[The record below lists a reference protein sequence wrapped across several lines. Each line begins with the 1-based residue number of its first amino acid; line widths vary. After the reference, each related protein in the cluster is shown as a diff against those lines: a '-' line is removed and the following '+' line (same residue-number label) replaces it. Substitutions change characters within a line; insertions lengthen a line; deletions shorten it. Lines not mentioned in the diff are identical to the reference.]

1 MATDAPE
8 ADLGCPGSSADEN
21 AAAFA
26 GLEISTGDSVDAEIE
41 QIDGVD
47 YYRLCAEADRAYRIR
62 VGAGSVPG
70 LRLTVFDAEGRELAS
85 DGAGQTKRGASVEW
99 RAGHPG
105 YYWIKVVGSHRG
117 SYWLSAVES
126 GRVADR
132 GDAPGDAVSIAVGEH
147 VEAVIHD
154 ATDVDFFEFHG
165 EAGESFIVE
174 FRLPLPFAR
183 RLEVLNDEGEEI
195 ETVRFSKID
204 EVWWYHL
211 LELPRSG
218 SYRLAVALDEEA
230 FYEWCWL
237 SVISCAG
244 EGDYSVRL
252 RRSDFKDVHG
262 SRMDEAMPLALGES
276 VEGMIGCYF
285 DVDYFKVVLEKGRI
299 YRVRAEFPTR
309 YSARLRTIDPFGNDT
324 GVPPGRNIMG
334 AVNPVFILPD
344 HARQSCDPFPESPG
358 ASHGQ
363 GLLVQTWVDGEYTIA
378 IENPGSTLFERYTL
392 TVEAAGGDQVL
403 DDHGGFTQY
412 ATGLVIGEATVGE
425 IHSPEDFDAFRF
437 DAVSGRSYY
446 IHVTILDV
454 PRGTMNHAFVRF
466 MRPWVGGVTR
476 LIEERSLPS
485 EREPPY
491 TVAIAEAWVAPSDGE
506 YYLIVESLSGL
517 TSTYSVIVE
526 SSD

>member
-1 MATDAPE
+1 MATDVPG
-8 ADLGCPGSSADEN
+8 ADLGCPGSSADEK
-21 AAAFA
+21 AVPFA
-26 GLEISTGDSVDAEIE
+26 GIEISAGDSVDAEID
-41 QIDGVD
+41 QIGGVD
-47 YYRLCAEADRAYRIR
+47 YYRLCMEANRAYLIR
-62 VGAGSVPG
+62 VGAGSISG
-70 LRLTVFDAEGRELAS
+70 LRLAVFDAQGRELAS
-85 DGAGQTKRGASVEW
+85 DGTDEKKRGASVEW
-99 RAGHPG
+99 RADRPG
-105 YYWIKVVGSHRG
+105 FYWIEVVGDHRG

-132 GDAPGDAVSIAVGEH
+132 GDTSGDAVSIVVGEQ

-237 SVISCAG
+237 SDISCAG
-244 EGDYSVRL
+244 EGDYSVRI
-252 RRSDFKDVHG
+252 RQSDFKDVHG